1 MTEQQILDRMRMDLE
16 LSGHNE
22 STIKTYLIRV
32 QGFQAYFGKPAD
44 QLGEN
49 ELREYL
55 HHHLKDRSLMAS
67 TVNNIN
73 SSLRYLYDITLD
85 RPINRRRVP
94 FAKRIRRLPI
104 LPDKD
109 ELESIF
115 ANTREL
121 RYKAVFMTIYGS
133 GLRVSEAANLLLT
146 DIDSKNMRMFIR
158 QGKGGKDRYALLPQ
172 RTLCILR
179 EYYKAY
185 KPQKWLFINKIGG
198 HITAQSIET
207 ALHAAVESSGIQK
220 HITVH
225 TLRHCFATHLLN
237 EGKNIYQIKKL
248 LGHVRLDTT
257 TWYLH
262 LSDSETMH
270 LISPL
275 DSPNASADNGDL
287 NPPKNNG

>member
-22 STIKTYLIRV
+22 STIKTYLKRV
-32 QGFQAYFGKPAD
+32 QGFQVYFGKPAD

-85 RPINRRRVP
+85 RPINRRRIP
-94 FAKRIRRLPI
+94 FVKRIRRLPI

-121 RYKAVFMTIYGS
+121 RYRAIFMTIYGS
-133 GLRVSEAANLLLT
+133 GLRVSEAANLLVT

-179 EYYKAY
+179 EYYKSY
-185 KPQKWLFINKIGG
+185 KPTKWLFINKIGG

-275 DSPNASADNGDL
+275 DSPNTSVNNGGL
-287 NPPKNNG
+287 NPPGNNG

>member
-22 STIKTYLIRV
+22 STIKTYLNRV
-32 QGFQAYFGKPAD
+32 QGYQAYFSKPAD

-55 HHHLKDRSLMAS
+55 HHQLKDRGLMAS

-85 RPINRRRVP
+85 CPINRRRVP

-109 ELESIF
+109 ELETIF
-115 ANTREL
+115 TNTREL
-121 RYKAVFMTIYGS
+121 RYRAIFMTIYGS
-133 GLRVSEAANLLLT
+133 GLRVSEAANLLVT

-185 KPQKWLFINKIGG
+185 KPKKWLFINKIGG

-237 EGKNIYQIKKL
+237 EGKNIYQIKRL
-248 LGHVRLDTT
+248 LGHVRLDST

-262 LSDSETMH
+262 LSDSETMC
-270 LISPL
+270 LVSPL
-275 DSPNASADNGDL
+275 DSSSVNNGGL
-287 NPPKNNG
+287 IPPKHNG